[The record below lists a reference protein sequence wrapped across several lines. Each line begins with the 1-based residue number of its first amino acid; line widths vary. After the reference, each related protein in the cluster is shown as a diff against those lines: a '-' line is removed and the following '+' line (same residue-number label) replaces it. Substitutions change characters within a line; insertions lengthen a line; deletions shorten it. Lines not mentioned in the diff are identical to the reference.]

1 MVGMVRYPEVHAR
14 VWLWKYD
21 MNVQV
26 GRCQV
31 PGLWYISNPAHD
43 VAVVAEAQRNPFISA
58 RLLLI
63 FLGRNMYSCF
73 EI

>member
-1 MVGMVRYPEVHAR
+1 VVGIDWYPEVHAR

-26 GRCQV
+26 GRCRV
-31 PGLWYISNPAHD
+31 TGLWCMSIPAD
-43 VAVVAEAQRNPFISA
+43 NIAVVAEAERNPFISA

-63 FLGRNMYSCF
+63 FLG
-73 EI
+73 

>member
-1 MVGMVRYPEVHAR
+1 
-14 VWLWKYD
+14 

-31 PGLWYISNPAHD
+31 TGLCCLSIPAND
-43 VAVVAEAQRNPFISA
+43 VAVVDEAQRNPFISA

-63 FLGRNMYSCF
+63 FLSRNMYSCF

>member
-1 MVGMVRYPEVHAR
+1 
-14 VWLWKYD
+14 

-26 GRCQV
+26 GSSRV
-31 PGLWYISNPAHD
+31 TGLWCISIPAHD
-43 VAVVAEAQRNPFISA
+43 VAVVAEAQRNSFISA
-58 RLLLI
+58 RLLLN